1 MVSVYTIYKRKES
14 ILVNVSKTK
23 GGVMKTAT
31 KKVKSVS
38 EAKNPFSGQL
48 SGQVKK
54 EAFFSTM
61 LQNEKISLP
70 KVGSASEIKL
80 KDEHLTG
87 AFLSILDGA
96 KSLSID
102 GVPVSKMKVYAG
114 EIPVPVKFNL
124 AFSINRL
131 TDKKFKLSANI
142 LSN

>member
-61 LQNEKISLP
+61 LKEENISLP
-70 KVGSASEIKL
+70 RVGSVSEVNL
-80 KDEHLTG
+80 KNEHLTG

-96 KSLSID
+96 KSLKIDSI
-102 GVPVSKMKVYAG
+102 PVSKMKVYAG
-114 EIPVPVKFNL
+114 EIPVPAKFSL

-131 TDKKFKLSANI
+131 ADKKFKLSANI
-142 LSN
+142 LSK

>member
-1 MVSVYTIYKRKES
+1 MKKNTE
-14 ILVNVSKTK
+14 NV
-23 GGVMKTAT
+23 T
-31 KKVKSVS
+31 KKVLKKKVLKPG
-38 EAKNPFSGQL
+38 EFGGQL
-48 SGQVKK
+48 SGQIKK

-61 LQNEKISLP
+61 LKEENISLP
-70 KVGSASEIKL
+70 KVGSKSEIKL

-114 EIPVPVKFNL
+114 EIPVPAKFSL

-131 TDKKFKLSANI
+131 ADKKFKLSANI
-142 LSN
+142 LSK

>member
-1 MVSVYTIYKRKES
+1 
-14 ILVNVSKTK
+14 
-23 GGVMKTAT
+23 MKTAT

-142 LSN
+142 LSK